1 MKFKLPRNL
10 KYALAFFLVI
20 FFAGLVGQPF
30 PHGYL
35 HPADPLVMLAAVVLP
50 APWAIAASAVACVVV
65 DLIKGYYL
73 LSLTTLLIK
82 ILMVLVIKGLLKT
95 KPAKAYPDI
104 LLAPVALKVAND
116 ASPHV
121 ISGMRSS
128 GGQLLEVAKDIG
140 NILRLPWGAVQ
151 ATAGAPF
158 GYFNDG
164 LSNIWTGVC
173 APFQLVT
180 DIILLPFAFFGGF

>member
-1 MKFKLPRNL
+1 MKKLL
-10 KYALAFFLVI
+10 SAVI
-20 FFAGLVGQPF
+20 F
-30 PHGYL
+30 
-35 HPADPLVMLAAVVLP
+35 AVITVIP
-50 APWAIAASAVACVVV
+50 VKAEPV
-65 DLIKGYYL
+65 
-73 LSLTTLLIK
+73 TM
-82 ILMVLVIKGLLKT
+82 MV
-95 KPAKAYPDI
+95 
-104 LLAPVALKVAND
+104 LAPVALKVAND

-121 ISGMRSS
+121 IFGMRSS

-164 LSNIWTGVC
+164 MSNIWTGVC